1 MKDWIEHRLNVLRS
15 DKTLDLYDL
24 LEKKRLQSL
33 QEPVNNLQYA
43 KVVKNMMSSPTKLAS
58 YRPKTENE

>member
-1 MKDWIEHRLNVLRS
+1 MSKIY
-15 DKTLDLYDL
+15 KIY
-24 LEKKRLQSL
+24 KI
-33 QEPVNNLQYA
+33 PVNYLQYA